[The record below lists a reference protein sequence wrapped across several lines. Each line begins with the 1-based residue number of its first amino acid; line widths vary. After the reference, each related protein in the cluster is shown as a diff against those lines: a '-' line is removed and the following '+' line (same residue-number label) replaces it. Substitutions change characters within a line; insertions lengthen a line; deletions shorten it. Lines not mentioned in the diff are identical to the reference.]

1 MSQTNDLND
10 FLIVDNYTTKNG
22 DITEFKEL
30 DGKILVK
37 QFSGINTDNFVL
49 KKNNGT
55 HGVHSVRLEFSFF
68 KLNGIYYINLCGH
81 HIIDYKKF
89 IHIQKIS
96 QVDENVIIKN
106 AYFGDILIP
115 HCDIDL
121 VKKSLVVMNKWMKSK
136 SSIFKDIFYYIMG

>member
-1 MSQTNDLND
+1 MNQNPNDLND
-10 FLIVDNYTTKNG
+10 FLIVDNHVTKNG
-22 DITEFKEL
+22 DIAEFKEL
-30 DGKILVK
+30 DGKILIK

-49 KKNNGT
+49 KKYNDI
-55 HGVHSVRLEFSFF
+55 RFEFSFF

-96 QVDENVIIKN
+96 QVDQNVIIKN

-115 HCDIDL
+115 YCDIDL
-121 VKKSLVVMNKWMKSK
+121 VKKALVVMNKWMKSK
-136 SSIFKDIFYYIMG
+136 SSIFKDILYYIIG